1 MYVYGNKLTNI
12 IIRVFFFVEEYKH
25 LFFIE
30 EYECSIFKYLKG
42 KEDLNPLFSHL
53 LMGTQKHCIM
63 FKTTFDVQSPMFS
76 VRKFCNLVL
85 LSLAS
90 SRKFRGPVH
99 YFFGYNLK
107 KGVDRRVGR
116 YGHYWNQY
124 VEQFVKY
131 LGRSVTITK

>member
-1 MYVYGNKLTNI
+1 MHVYGNKLTNI
-12 IIRVFFFVEEYKH
+12 IIRGFFFVEEYKH

-30 EYECSIFKYLKG
+30 EYECSIFKYLKE

-90 SRKFRGPVH
+90 SRKFRGP
-99 YFFGYNLK
+99 
-107 KGVDRRVGR
+107 